1 MMKLQLERPL
11 VFFDLETTGVNIATD
26 RIVEIS
32 LLKMLP
38 SGECEPCR
46 TLRVKPT
53 RLTPDGHPEHDKNG
67 QEIQMHI
74 PEGASAVH
82 HIYDEDLVNEP
93 TFGELAPQVIDYLRG
108 CDLAGY
114 NSNHFDVPLL
124 QEELLRAGM
133 DYDLREESKFI
144 DAFVIFQ
151 KHTPRNLT
159 AAYMHYCG
167 KNLEDA
173 HSADADTMAT
183 YEVLMAQMQQH
194 ADLPA
199 SVEALAQYTTQ
210 QPMADLAGRVVMDE
224 QGRQV
229 INFGKYKGQPIAQV
243 FATDPG
249 YYSWL
254 MNSDFPLYTKRV
266 FRQVMDDIK
275 SQRREQRRQEQHQP
289 ATDDQLELL
298 RQRFGKN
305 EQGTLFPPKI

>member
-1 MMKLQLERPL
+1 MKLQLTRPL
-11 VFFDLETTGVNIATD
+11 VFFDLETTGVNITAD

-32 LLKMLP
+32 MLKMLP

-53 RLTPDGHPEHDKNG
+53 RLTSEGRPELDADGK
-67 QEIQMHI
+67 EIQMHI
-74 PEGASAVH
+74 PEGASTVH

-93 TFGELAPQVIDYLRG
+93 TFTELAPQVIEFIRG

-114 NSNHFDVPLL
+114 NSNHFDVPML
-124 QEELLRAGM
+124 QEEFLHAGQ
-133 DYDLREESKFI
+133 DYDLRMESKFI

-173 HSADADTMAT
+173 HSADADTKAT
-183 YEVLMAQMQQH
+183 QEVFMKQMEQH

-199 SVEALAQYTTQ
+199 SVEALADYTAQ
-210 QPMADLAGRVVMDE
+210 QQTADLAGRIAVDDK
-224 QGRQV
+224 GRYV
-229 INFGKYKGQPIAQV
+229 INFGKYKGQLIVDV
-243 FATDPG
+243 FTHDSG

-254 MNSDFPLYTKRV
+254 MSGDFPLYTKRI
-266 FRQVMDDIK
+266 FRQEMEKLK
-275 SQRREQRRQEQHQP
+275 SQRREQKRQEERKP
-289 ATDDQLELL
+289 ATEEQLEHL
-298 RQRFGKN
+298 RQHFDKN
-305 EQGTLFPPKI
+305 GQGSLF